1 MADGGTRWKAERYIY
16 DQNVYGGMFNVE
28 EDAAKASDD
37 IVLDYLK
44 SGGKFKYKIKLNFR
58 RRKLSKLDKQT
69 RNRIL
74 ILGEERQSTSPL
86 SYLLQKLI

>member
-16 DQNVYGGMFNVE
+16 GQNVYGGMFNVE

-37 IVLDYLK
+37 LVLDHLK
-44 SGGKFKYKIKLNFR
+44 SGGKCKQTMKLNFR
-58 RRKLSKLDKQT
+58 SRELSKLDKIT

-74 ILGEERQSTSPL
+74 ILGEERQSTSHL
-86 SYLLQKLI
+86 SHLLQK